1 MPSDP
6 LPDTVHATPD
16 TAVLLVN
23 LGTPDAPTAA
33 AVRRYLAEFLS
44 DPRVV
49 EQPRWLWLPIL
60 HGVILRIRPA
70 RSAALYR
77 TIWTP
82 QGSPLQTGMAALAAA
97 VQAQWPGLIVRHAMR
112 YREPSLAAQLDAL
125 QAAGVR
131 RLLVLPLFPQYS
143 ATTTAS
149 VLDELGR
156 QLARRRRVPE
166 LHFVDGYATETAYVE
181 ALAASIEAHWRTR
194 PPAERLLLSFH
205 GIPERYVRAGDPYA
219 EQCLATAEALRR
231 RLGPSAPPILTC
243 FQSRVG
249 REPWL
254 QPYTDVVL
262 DRLPSEG
269 VRSVQI
275 LAPGFSIDCLETL
288 EELAITNRERF
299 IAAGGERYEYIPALN
314 AGAGQVALVG
324 ELIGRHLGGTPPPS

>member
-1 MPSDP
+1 MTFDP
-6 LPDTVHATPD
+6 LPAPAPAAPD
-16 TAVLLVN
+16 SAVLLVN

-60 HGVILRIRPA
+60 YGVILRIRPA

-77 TIWTP
+77 RIWTEA
-82 QGSPLQTGMAALAAA
+82 GSPLQTGMAALAAA
-97 VQAQWPGLIVRHAMR
+97 VQAQRPDLIVRHAMR
-112 YREPSLAAQLDAL
+112 YREPSLAVQLDAL
-125 QAAGVR
+125 EAAGIR

-156 QLARRRRVPE
+156 LLRRRRRVPE
-166 LHFVDGYATETAYVE
+166 LHFIDGYATEPAYVE
-181 ALAASIEAHWRTR
+181 ALAAQIEAHWRTHGA
-194 PPAERLLLSFH
+194 AERLLLSFH

-219 EQCLATAEALRR
+219 EQCRATADALRQ
-231 RLGPSAPPILTC
+231 RLGPAAPPILTC

-254 QPYTDVVL
+254 QPYTDQL
-262 DRLPSEG
+262 LERLPSEG

-275 LAPGFSIDCLETL
+275 VAPGFSIDCLETL
-288 EELAITNRERF
+288 EELAMTNRELF
-299 IAAGGERYEYIPALN
+299 LAAGGERYEYIPALD
-314 AGAGQVALVG
+314 AGAGQVALVQT
-324 ELIGRHLGGTPPPS
+324 LIGRHLGGPPAP

>member
-1 MPSDP
+1 MTPDP
-6 LPDTVHATPD
+6 LPAPAPAAPD
-16 TAVLLVN
+16 SAVLLVN
-23 LGTPDAPTAA
+23 LGTPDAPTPA

-77 TIWTP
+77 RIWTEA
-82 QGSPLQTGMAALAAA
+82 GSPLQTGMAALAAA
-97 VQAQWPGLIVRHAMR
+97 VQKRRPDLIVRHAMR

-125 QAAGVR
+125 DAAGIR

-156 QLARRRRVPE
+156 QWRRRRRVPE
-166 LHFVDGYATETAYVE
+166 LHFVDGYATEPAYVE
-181 ALAASIEAHWRTR
+181 ALAAQIEAHWRAHG
-194 PPAERLLLSFH
+194 PAERLLLSFH

-219 EQCLATAEALRR
+219 EQCRATAEALRQ
-231 RLGPSAPPILTC
+231 RLGPAAPPLLTC

-254 QPYTDVVL
+254 QPYTDQL
-262 DRLPSEG
+262 LERLPSEG

-275 LAPGFSIDCLETL
+275 VAPGFSIDCLETL
-288 EELAITNRERF
+288 EELAMTNREHF
-299 IAAGGERYEYIPALN
+299 LAAGGERYEYIPALD
-314 AGAGQVALVG
+314 AGEGQVALVQT
-324 ELIGRHLGGTPPPS
+324 LIRRHLGAPPAP